1 MRGKSVQKKN
11 NGVENEKQKAKPK
24 RQAHNIFCFFFLSL
38 RNQRM
43 WVPPAHFSPDHRDFH
58 LCLKQ
63 RNEKRGNGS
72 GVWVWAKTKQK
83 LSNGCEM
90 NAENRLQ
97 RVVYGVFI
105 YFLRFFFF
113 CFFFFCTRT
122 PNSNNSHLLW
132 IFQRGVSKN
141 STSSNPVNQVNNMWV
156 QRFPLN
162 YVPGVLQRSFRL
174 DEACARRRRSW
185 KIA

>member
-1 MRGKSVQKKN
+1 MCCAPFVFGDAQNTRRGKNKKKKRETHPTTVQCAENLCKKKN

-113 CFFFFCTRT
+113 CFFFF
-122 PNSNNSHLLW
+122 
-132 IFQRGVSKN
+132 VYE
-141 STSSNPVNQVNNMWV
+141 NPK
-156 QRFPLN
+156 
-162 YVPGVLQRSFRL
+162 LQQQPSAVDFSEGSVKEL
-174 DEACARRRRSW
+174 DFV
-185 KIA
+185 